1 MTEEMLEQAR
11 EMGMALERSV
21 EGLEATKDALRTQQN
36 FAKRLEDD
44 MSQTYENAKIAL
56 GEGNED
62 RAKELLF
69 KKSEIEGKLVK
80 ALKNCVEEKQRL
92 TKMEENVR
100 AIEERAI
107 EMESIL
113 KRTVGAKA
121 LFDSSSSA
129 MDADATSGFSLAK
142 EDPLLQKFRDAGI
155 D

>member
-1 MTEEMLEQAR
+1 
-11 EMGMALERSV
+11 
-21 EGLEATKDALRTQQN
+21 
-36 FAKRLEDD
+36 